1 MNRCCLS
8 LATYFLP
15 FTNYHVPST
24 IHQLPTS
31 SLRKGKARKKL
42 RAKKHRKSM
51 GVIAA
56 VIVRGSK
63 QSCKHSTNFP
73 GGHILSAWDMPY
85 GLIG

>member
-42 RAKKHRKSM
+42 RAKKHRKSK
-51 GVIAA
+51 GLIAA
-56 VIVRGSK
+56 VIGRWSK
-63 QSCKHSTNFP
+63 QSCKHSTNSL
-73 GGHILSAWDMPY
+73 GGHNLSAWGKPY